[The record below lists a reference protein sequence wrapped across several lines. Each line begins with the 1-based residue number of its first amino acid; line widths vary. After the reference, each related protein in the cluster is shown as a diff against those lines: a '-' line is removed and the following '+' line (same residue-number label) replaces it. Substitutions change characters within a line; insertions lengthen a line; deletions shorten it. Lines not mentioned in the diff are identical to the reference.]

1 MLFTLQATA
10 VSEALE
16 TVAAKVSVSP
26 RNAVQLLGVMLM
38 VMMEGGVGGGGV
50 TEPDSDH
57 YLDKACK
64 SNVLRFTKLR
74 ASPGGKLK

>member
-26 RNAVQLLGVMLM
+26 GNAVQLLGVMLM

-50 TEPDSDH
+50 TEP
-57 YLDKACK
+57 
-64 SNVLRFTKLR
+64 
-74 ASPGGKLK
+74 ASPRRSPVSTHPP